1 MEASKIE
8 QLIKAARDGLA
19 NSYGIE
25 PGKRTFGAA
34 VLTSRGNI
42 FASGVY
48 KSETGTLTLHAEQ
61 AVLAHAAA
69 HGEHEIIAIAIISD
83 ENPSEFTNPC
93 GLCKQ
98 LLYENSR
105 RSGLTITVILT
116 NLNGEYQLKEL
127 SEFIVYPWPL

>member
-1 MEASKIE
+1 LKRKIIE

-25 PGKRTFGAA
+25 PGKRSFGAA
-34 VLTSRGNI
+34 VQTSSGNI
-42 FASGVY
+42 YASGVY

-61 AVLAHAAA
+61 SALAHSAA
-69 HGEHEIIAIAIISD
+69 HGEHIITAISIISD
-83 ENPSEFTNPC
+83 EDPSKFTNPC

-105 RSGLTITVILT
+105 RSGLSITVILA
-116 NLNGEYQLKEL
+116 NLNGEYQLKDL
-127 SEFIVYPWPL
+127 SEFIVYPWP